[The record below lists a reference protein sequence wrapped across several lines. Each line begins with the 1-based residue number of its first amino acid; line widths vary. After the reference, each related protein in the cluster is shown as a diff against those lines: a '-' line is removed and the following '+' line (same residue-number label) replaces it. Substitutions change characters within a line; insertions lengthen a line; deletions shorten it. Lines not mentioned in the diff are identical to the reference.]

1 MTTLTTTE
9 LVYRLL
15 AAVVCGA
22 VIGLNRDLHRKAAG
36 FRTFSLVSLGSGLVA
51 LIIVQFAPGEP
62 DAMSRVIQGVLTG
75 IGFLGAGVIL
85 HEETARQVS
94 GLTTAAAIWLS
105 AGLGMACGAGL
116 YVLALLSLGLAL
128 CILLIGR
135 RVEKVS
141 EAFFSRTRSADK
153 PTDPDERQRDG
164 EATNGDSRKDP
175 DNDDH

>member
-1 MTTLTTTE
+1 MITLTATE

-15 AAVVCGA
+15 AAVACGA
-22 VIGLNRDLHRKAAG
+22 VIGLNRDLHHKAAG

-51 LIIVQFAPGEP
+51 LIIVQFAAGEP
-62 DAMSRVIQGVLTG
+62 NSMSRVIQGVLTG

-85 HEETARQVS
+85 RQETARQVS

-116 YVLALLSLGLAL
+116 YLLALLSLGLAL

-135 RVEKVS
+135 RVERVS
-141 EAFFSRTRSADK
+141 KAFFGRSHGVDKHTDTHSRQKNGETDAGTRD
-153 PTDPDERQRDG
+153 DPD
-164 EATNGDSRKDP
+164 S
-175 DNDDH
+175 DDH